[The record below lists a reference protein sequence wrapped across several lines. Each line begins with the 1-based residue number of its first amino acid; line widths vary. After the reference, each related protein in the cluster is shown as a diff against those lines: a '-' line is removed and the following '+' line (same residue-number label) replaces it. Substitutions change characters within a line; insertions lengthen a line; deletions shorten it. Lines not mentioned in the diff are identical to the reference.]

1 MLPNLERAKPRPS
14 NRVSQP
20 SRWRFFYLTLIFILG
35 LGGMKPNDAAL
46 AAPPK
51 DETDITFDISTSPIP
66 NPACAHTSYDVEFFA
81 RVDTVANLNGNQVDL
96 QGGPGPS
103 EIEVQAKSSDSS
115 VAEFHP
121 ETKTATGLDGR
132 IGKGA
137 NFVLRTEEP
146 GSATLTMTG
155 KITWANERKIFPPL
169 QQPIKVVNCRFKI
182 TINSALAG
190 IIPNITETAV
200 YNLTGE
206 IKGDP
211 GGALTGDSEVNW
223 KTQQVGD
230 CYVANQAALP
240 STANLEGSL
249 SEDGDRLTVHVTFGP
264 VSVLNSLKWTCGGA
278 AGGTSELTFQPT
290 PINFVV
296 PTTGRTVSQPVAI
309 PIGDVTLTGSAIIT
323 VVPLEAN

>member
-1 MLPNLERAKPRPS
+1 MHRNPERARPRSS

-20 SRWRFFYLTLIFILG
+20 SRWRFFYLTLIVIVG
-35 LGGMKPNDAAL
+35 LGSAKPNAAAL

-51 DETDITFDISTSPIP
+51 DETDISFDISTSPIP
-66 NPACAHTSYDVEFFA
+66 NPACAHTSYDVEFFT
-81 RVDTVANLNGNQVDL
+81 RVDTVANLNGNPVDL

-115 VAEFHP
+115 VAGFHP
-121 ETKTATGLDGR
+121 ETATATALDGR

-137 NFVLRTEEP
+137 KFVLRTEEP

-155 KITWANERKIFPPL
+155 KITWANKRVIFPPL

-182 TINSALAG
+182 TINSTSAG
-190 IIPNITETAV
+190 FIPNVMETAV

-230 CYVANQAALP
+230 CYVTKQAVLP

-249 SEDGDRLTVHVTFGP
+249 SEDGDRLTVRVTFGP

-278 AGGTSELTFQPT
+278 AGATAEFTFQPT

-296 PTTGRTVSQPVAI
+296 PTTGGVVSQPVTI
-309 PIGDVTLTGSAIIT
+309 PIGVLTLTGSAIIT